1 MKKCTT
7 IYCKSQGKSGIIGER
22 NIASMSGHSKWATIK
37 RQKGANDQK
46 RGALFTKLSKAI
58 TIAVQQGGGVG
69 DPAQNFRL
77 RLAVDSARA
86 SNMPKENIQR
96 AIDRAAGKSGVT
108 LEEVVYEGFAPGGVA
123 IVVEAATDNK
133 NRTTGEVQ
141 NVFNKNGGSVSYMIV
156 QKGQII
162 LPKNGKSVDDIFLDA
177 ADSGAED
184 IEDVGEE
191 VFVYTNPTDLG
202 KVRDALSQK
211 EYQLSEMQIVRKPT
225 MPAEV
230 ADDVAEKTMEFI
242 EKLEDL
248 DDVQNVYS
256 TLV

>member
-1 MKKCTT
+1 
-7 IYCKSQGKSGIIGER
+7 
-22 NIASMSGHSKWATIK
+22 MSGHSKWATIK
-37 RQKGANDQK
+37 RQKGANDAK

-69 DPAQNFRL
+69 DPSQNFRL

-141 NVFNKNGGSVSYMIV
+141 NVFNKNGGNMGQPGSVSYMFV

-184 IEDVGEE
+184 IEEVGEE
-191 VFVYTNPTDLG
+191 VFIYTNPTDLG
-202 KVRDALSQK
+202 KVRDALSGK
-211 EYQLSEMQIVRKPT
+211 SYQLSEMQIVRKPT